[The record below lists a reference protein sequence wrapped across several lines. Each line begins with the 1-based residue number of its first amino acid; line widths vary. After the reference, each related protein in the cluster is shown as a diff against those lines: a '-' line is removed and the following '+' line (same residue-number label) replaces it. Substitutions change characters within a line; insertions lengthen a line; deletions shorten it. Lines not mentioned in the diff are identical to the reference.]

1 MSGMRLPTGGGSDR
15 STRGWNFLPR
25 RRAFQP
31 QRRRGRLASSVSAV
45 CAGARAATALAA
57 WSVAAES
64 RIAGE
69 RTRLEADLAG
79 LAASRSAV
87 QPFRKQVAGQKEV
100 GRLARGQMDEAPDR
114 LVDLMQR
121 LGAAAQEGVSVE
133 QLTQTGDGAELT
145 IRADDGPSVVRWFR
159 HLVAWPIAARVE
171 LLGVRAA
178 GSRNGTD
185 AVETTVSIHWR
196 RSTAGIVQAAGRST
210 AAREAQ

>member
-1 MSGMRLPTGGGSDR
+1 M
-15 STRGWNFLPR
+15 
-25 RRAFQP
+25 
-31 QRRRGRLASSVSAV
+31 
-45 CAGARAATALAA
+45 
-57 WSVAAES
+57 
-64 RIAGE
+64 
-69 RTRLEADLAG
+69 
-79 LAASRSAV
+79 
-87 QPFRKQVAGQKEV
+87 AGQKEV

-133 QLTQTGDGAELT
+133 RLTQTGDGAELT
-145 IRADDGPSVVRWFR
+145 IRADDGPSAVRWFR

-210 AAREAQ
+210 AARRLRDALNDLGTETSDQMRSTIETRLDGVLQRLHTLLDANTDPRQELKILNAILACERDRARLLGLALPAALVLRLEGLDDAA